1 MGYFVSWRRHHAR
14 METPPPAPQALID
27 ITQVARL
34 IGACPRTVRRRYQ
47 ADLMPR
53 PMKLG
58 RHLRWS
64 YLAIQAWI
72 DDGCPP
78 PTSPPVG

>member
-1 MGYFVSWRRHHAR
+1 

-27 ITQVARL
+27 IKQVAKL
-34 IGACPRTVRRRYQ
+34 IGACTRTVRRRYQ
-47 ADLMPR
+47 AGLMPG

-64 YLAIQAWI
+64 RSAIQSWI
-72 DDGCPP
+72 DEGCPTP
-78 PTSPPVG
+78 GAPAVD